1 MAIKKLAKDFGTGL
15 MSNKNYKVTPATE
28 AGRITGKALKKIANA
43 AIFLA
48 KRNPAVAIAG
58 GVAATATGLFK
69 GADKFAEKLDTKMNE
84 GQAEDTTDVPDYLNA
99 KGSDYKKEYKN
110 YWKQTLGHDGMPKQ
124 EDFQNL
130 GDGYDPEV
138 EFSQALRLYYD
149 SKPL

>member
-1 MAIKKLAKDFGTGL
+1 MAIKKLATDFATGF
-15 MSNKNYKVTPATE
+15 MGGNYKVTPATV
-28 AGRITGKALKKIANA
+28 AGNVTRKGLRSIANGVV
-43 AIFLA
+43 FLA

-69 GADKFAEKLDTKMNE
+69 GADKLAEKLDTKINE

-99 KGSDYKKEYKN
+99 KGSDYKEKYKN